1 MFVGNVLAHFPH
13 NLSSQV
19 LVYSETTT
27 EFDLKLRDVDKL
39 YVIIIYIDKQAY
51 IMAKDNVKV
60 STHLND
66 IGDDFSI
73 GRKCLSV
80 NRISAEFLRANDIGA
95 V

>member
-1 MFVGNVLAHFPH
+1 MCVFTLIATSPADTVL
-13 NLSSQV
+13 
-19 LVYSETTT
+19 
-27 EFDLKLRDVDKL
+27 
-39 YVIIIYIDKQAY
+39 
-51 IMAKDNVKV
+51 KV

-95 V
+95 VWAVLKFSAEFESNSQSEDRKENHFGIKPSSTNKLSGK

>member
-1 MFVGNVLAHFPH
+1 MKILRIWIFLTRGNF
-13 NLSSQV
+13 
-19 LVYSETTT
+19 SEM
-27 EFDLKLRDVDKL
+27 R
-39 YVIIIYIDKQAY
+39 I
-51 IMAKDNVKV
+51 KV

-80 NRISAEFLRANDIGA
+80 NRISAEFLRANGIGA